1 MKFQQHH
8 DVLCDITTA
17 SCIKLQQHNGK
28 LCKVVLLHRCVVQS
42 CVSMKLHVCCA
53 KLYQC
58 MACCGTARWQ
68 GGFSQHAVKLLQ
80 TPVSRHHTKVIQLL
94 PCKNISMIEG
104 KPQTK
109 ETFYDNFNFSET
121 NMCNY
126 LLNVLNHKPVKY
138 VLSLPEQ
145 VFHGLQY
152 VKPSTL
158 VHFIKQVTILKKMKN
173 MAFSISQK
181 TSPIFQITIR
191 LFIHHKIPQ
200 NLLDQ
205 L

>member
-1 MKFQQHH
+1 
-8 DVLCDITTA
+8 
-17 SCIKLQQHNGK
+17 
-28 LCKVVLLHRCVVQS
+28 
-42 CVSMKLHVCCA
+42 
-53 KLYQC
+53 
-58 MACCGTARWQ
+58 
-68 GGFSQHAVKLLQ
+68 
-80 TPVSRHHTKVIQLL
+80 
-94 PCKNISMIEG
+94 MIEG

-145 VFHGLQY
+145 VFHGLQC